1 MKLIK
6 KSTNDF
12 APDRIVC
19 TDKQG
24 IELATVYTDT
34 RVRFTSSELSVHEV
48 NQIKTIAEN
57 FKLFFDNLQ

>member
-6 KSTNDF
+6 KPTNDF

-24 IELATVYTDT
+24 VELATVYTDT
-34 RVRFTSSELSVHEV
+34 RVRFTSSELSVHEI

-57 FKLFFDNLQ
+57 FKLFFENLQ

>member
-6 KSTNDF
+6 KLTSEFD
-12 APDRIVC
+12 PERIVC

-24 IELATVYTDT
+24 VELATVYTDT
-34 RVRFTSSELSVHEV
+34 RVRFTGSELSLYEL